1 MIVMTRNVN
10 VSQCCPCQSGLV
22 IIISIS
28 PVTKYQKEENKSRS
42 KYHNV
47 RVIMLSRPLHL
58 GTAT

>member
-1 MIVMTRNVN
+1 MCLSVVLVRL
-10 VSQCCPCQSGLV
+10 GLNN
-22 IIISIS
+22 IS

-47 RVIMLSRPLHL
+47 RVIVLSRPLHP